1 MGEQCQSWCLKNSKL
16 YLMFVLFVFY
26 NVDKLSFVPFD
37 CAFTTLN
44 YKYYITLDTS
54 LQMFEFENTPI
65 SEMQCTA
72 ALYLCYSNR
81 NVDDTVKRTSSG
93 VDKIEFVQRYLHTTF
108 SQCKS
113 NVLTTSSQR
122 RFVSWGRCF

>member
-1 MGEQCQSWCLKNSKL
+1 
-16 YLMFVLFVFY
+16 MFVLFVFY
-26 NVDKLSFVPFD
+26 NVDKQSFVPFD
-37 CAFTTLN
+37 CAFTTFRIPDTSLCQA
-44 YKYYITLDTS
+44 LDTS
-54 LQMFEFENTPI
+54 LQMFEFENTPV

-81 NVDDTVKRTSSG
+81 SVDDTVKRTSSG